1 MKKLMIA
8 AAAALC
14 ATVGMANIE
23 SANIVGYTTY
33 GTQAKRQ
40 PSFGASFLPM
50 SGAKTYKLGDLKPAD
65 FDVDND
71 AIMVVNPSTL
81 GTDAQYV
88 YMSKEIADAAAEAD
102 GEEPGA
108 YDELVGWWDAFIGV
122 GEDGAKADD
131 VEINVGQAFLGLFDS
146 GNDIGFTS
154 SGDVPL
160 TTTAIKTGGKRQP
173 FFASYIPTTITLGD
187 IVPEGFDVDNDAIM
201 VVNPSTLGTD
211 AQYVY
216 MSKEIADAAA
226 EADGEEPGAYDELVG
241 WWDAFIGVGE
251 DGASANEVEVLPGAS
266 YLGLFDSGNDIQ
278 FNFPSSVKKAE

>member
-8 AAAALC
+8 ATAALC
-14 ATVGMANIE
+14 ATVGFADVE

-71 AIMVVNPSTL
+71 AIAIINPSTL
-81 GTDAQYV
+81 GTDAMYV

-122 GEDGAKADD
+122 GEDGGKADD
-131 VEINVGQAFLGLFDS
+131 V
-146 GNDIGFTS
+146 
-154 SGDVPL
+154 DV
-160 TTTAIKTGGKRQP
+160 A
-173 FFASYIPTTITLGD
+173 
-187 IVPEGFDVDNDAIM
+187 
-201 VVNPSTLGTD
+201 
-211 AQYVY
+211 
-216 MSKEIADAAA
+216 
-226 EADGEEPGAYDELVG
+226 
-241 WWDAFIGVGE
+241 
-251 DGASANEVEVLPGAS
+251 PGAS

-278 FNFPSSVKKAE
+278 FNFPPAVQKAE